1 MNEKVAGFGDVMV
14 SLTEN
19 ELYETFGFFVL
30 LLTWQKGFR
39 WMTSK
44 YFETPYATVMNP
56 FIREMDVLLGSQ
68 WFSLEKQK
76 LIIGDRNLQT

>member
-1 MNEKVAGFGDVMV
+1 
-14 SLTEN
+14 
-19 ELYETFGFFVL
+19 
-30 LLTWQKGFR
+30 
-39 WMTSK
+39 MTSK